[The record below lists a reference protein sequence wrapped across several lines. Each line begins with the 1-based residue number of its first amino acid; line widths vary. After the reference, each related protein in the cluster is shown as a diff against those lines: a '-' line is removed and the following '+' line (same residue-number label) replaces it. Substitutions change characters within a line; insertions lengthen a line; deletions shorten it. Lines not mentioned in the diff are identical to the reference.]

1 MLGKITRKDSGILLF
16 GITPPKKN
24 SAPDKISEITAKTVS
39 RISALP
45 IDALVLYD
53 IQDEPGRSG
62 EIRPFP
68 FMETLDPYVFANTNL
83 AALEI
88 PKIVYRATGKYTVD
102 EFSRWIRSVDVSRY
116 GSVFVGSPSGNT
128 ISELT
133 LKKAYSLRNE
143 LNSNLLLGGV
153 LIPERHAKKDE
164 EHLRMLSKIDQGC
177 SFFITQCVYNVEAAR
192 NLLSD
197 YYYYECERKGVDKVP
212 VIFTLTT
219 CGSQQTLSF
228 MKWLG
233 ITIPRWLENDLI
245 HSHDILEK
253 SVELC
258 ESIAT
263 ELADFCAEK
272 KIPFGINVESV
283 SIRKAEIDA
292 SVELVHRM
300 AGLLR
305 E

>member
-1 MLGKITRKDSGILLF
+1 M
-16 GITPPKKN
+16 
-24 SAPDKISEITAKTVS
+24 
-39 RISALP
+39 
-45 IDALVLYD
+45 
-53 IQDEPGRSG
+53 
-62 EIRPFP
+62 
-68 FMETLDPYVFANTNL
+68 
-83 AALEI
+83 
-88 PKIVYRATGKYTVD
+88 VYRATGKYTVD
-102 EFSRWIRSVDVSRY
+102 EFSGWIRSVDVSRY

-153 LIPERHAKKDE
+153 LIPERHAKKNE

-177 SFFITQCVYNVEAAR
+177 SFFITQCVYNVDAAKD
-192 NLLSD
+192 LLSD
-197 YYYYECERKGVDKVP
+197 YHYECERQGVDKVP

-245 HSHDILEK
+245 HSHNILEK